1 MKREKSPEPTK
12 ILITNLTKNVNK
24 EHINEIFAYYGKLKH
39 VDFPIDRQTNLNRGM
54 AYVDY
59 EDGAHAKKA
68 IKYMN
73 EGQIDGQAVEIRTV
87 LQFRPRQPPPQ
98 NRRMGGP
105 RYPPPPMP
113 RRRMSPPR
121 RRRSPP
127 RRPRSPPR
135 RRSPARRRRDR
146 SRSSSTESR

>member
-24 EHINEIFAYYGKLKH
+24 EHISEIFAYYGKLKH

-68 IKYMN
+68 MKYMN
-73 EGQIDGQAVEIRTV
+73 EGQIDGQSVEIRTV
-87 LQFRPRQPPPQ
+87 LQFRPRQPPP

-135 RRSPARRRRDR
+135 RRSPARRRHDR